1 MIYNFTCTLKGIDFK
16 YKAEADNITD
26 AMIKVR
32 NHIKNAVE
40 ISEFIQEPVN
50 EKPNKFINSFK
61 HIINEKS

>member
-1 MIYNFTCTLKGIDFK
+1 MIYNFNCKLKGIDFK
-16 YKAEADNITD
+16 YKAEAENITD

-50 EKPNKFINSFK
+50 QKSNDFMDFFNDMIKPK
-61 HIINEKS
+61 